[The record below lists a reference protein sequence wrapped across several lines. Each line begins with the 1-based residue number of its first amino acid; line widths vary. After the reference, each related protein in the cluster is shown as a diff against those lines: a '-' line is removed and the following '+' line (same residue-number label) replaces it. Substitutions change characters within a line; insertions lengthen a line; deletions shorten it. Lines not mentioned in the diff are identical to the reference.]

1 MSVLKY
7 DAIIVGAGP
16 SGLIAAHSIA
26 RNGHRVLVLEEHNQV
41 GIPDHCAGLVSSS
54 GIKKLGL
61 VPPADV
67 IQNTVEAARIYSP
80 SGYSLLVERGKREAL
95 VIDRRRFDA
104 WLASRALEVGAE
116 LKTNCKVKSA
126 KKLEGGEYR
135 VDYTCND
142 SVEEAVARV
151 VLNAEGSRGVI
162 SRSLGLPSI
171 PRSSKYPAFQYEVS
185 GISIDKNVVE
195 MFYGRNI
202 SKGFFAWIIP
212 LSSDSARVGIA
223 SKDRAKQRLQ
233 SCMKTHPV
241 MRKRLR
247 GMTIDR
253 SLGGVVLIGQ
263 PQKKTADSGAVN
275 LGDAAGFVKA
285 TTGGGVIIGG
295 TSASSAGAR
304 VSRELSHTKGEI
316 NLSFLDALWGSSLRR
331 ELWTMYIAQKI
342 LMSFSD
348 KGLDELVK
356 GAARTGILDIIRK
369 EGDMDLQRRVILRLL
384 RSPEMF
390 LVGLR
395 AIRYWNPVF

>member
-1 MSVLKY
+1 MSALKY

-16 SGLIAAHSIA
+16 SGLIAAHRIA
-26 RNGHRVLVLEEHNQV
+26 GNGHRVLVLEEHSQV

-80 SGYSLLVERGKREAL
+80 SGHSLLVERGKREAL

-116 LKTNCKVKSA
+116 LKTSCKGKSA
-126 KKLEGGEYR
+126 KKLEGGEYS
-135 VDYTCND
+135 VDYTCNN

-185 GISIDKNVVE
+185 GINIDKNIVE

-202 SKGFFAWIIP
+202 SNGFFAWIIP
-212 LSSDSARVGIA
+212 LSNKSARVGIA
-223 SKDRAKQRLQ
+223 SKDRTKQRLQ
-233 SCMKTHPV
+233 SCVKTHPV

-253 SLGGVVLIGQ
+253 SLGGVVLIGS
-263 PQKKTADSGAVN
+263 PQKKTAEGGAVN

-285 TTGGGVIIGG
+285 TTGGGIILGG
-295 TSASSAGAR
+295 ASANIAGTRIA
-304 VSRELSHTKGEI
+304 RELSQRKGGI
-316 NLSFLDALWGSSLRR
+316 DLSFLDGLWKKSLRR
-331 ELWTMYIAQKI
+331 ELWIMYITQKM

-356 GAARTGILDIIRK
+356 GAARMGILDIIRK
-369 EGDMDLQRRVILRLL
+369 EGDMDLQRRVILKLL

-395 AIRYWNPVF
+395 AMRYWSPIF

>member
-1 MSVLKY
+1 MLKY

-16 SGLIAAHSIA
+16 SGLIAAHRIA
-26 RNGHRVLVLEEHNQV
+26 GNGHRVLILEEHNQV

-80 SGYSLLVERGKREAL
+80 SGHPLLVERGKREAL

-116 LKTNCKVKSA
+116 LKTSCKVKGA
-126 KKLEGGEYR
+126 KKIEGGEYS
-135 VDYTCND
+135 VDYTYNN
-142 SVEEAVARV
+142 SVEEAVTRV

-185 GISIDKNVVE
+185 GINIDKNIVE

-202 SKGFFAWIIP
+202 SNGFFAWIIP

-233 SCMKTHPV
+233 SCMNTHPV
-241 MRKRLR
+241 MRNRLR

-253 SLGGVVLIGQ
+253 SLGGVVLIGP
-263 PQKKTADSGAVN
+263 PQKKTAEYGAVN

-285 TTGGGVIIGG
+285 TTGGGIILGG
-295 TSASSAGAR
+295 ASANIAGTR
-304 VSRELSHTKGEI
+304 VSRELSRRKGGI
-316 NLSFLDALWGSSLRR
+316 DLSYLDGLWKKSLRR
-331 ELWTMYIAQKI
+331 ELWIMYIAQKM

-356 GAARTGILDIIRK
+356 GAARMGILDIIRK

-395 AIRYWNPVF
+395 AMRHWSPIF